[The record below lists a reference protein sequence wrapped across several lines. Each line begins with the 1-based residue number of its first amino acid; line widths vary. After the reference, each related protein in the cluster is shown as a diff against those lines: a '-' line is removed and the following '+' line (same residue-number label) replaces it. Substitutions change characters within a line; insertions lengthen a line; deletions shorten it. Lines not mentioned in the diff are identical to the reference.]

1 MEKSDHPYAD
11 FRNFVWAVW
20 AHLNLPEPT
29 ALQYDIAKYLQ
40 KGPKRSIIAAFRGCA
55 KSFLTSAYVVWSLY
69 WNPDFR
75 VMVVSASKERAD
87 AFSQFCLKLI
97 QEMPELKHMAPRVDQ
112 RRSLVAFDING
123 ATTDHSPSVKSV
135 GITGQ
140 LTGSRADLIV
150 ADDVESPRNSQTQLQ
165 REKLRELVKEF
176 DAVLKPLDHARV
188 IYLGTPQCEDSLYN
202 DLATRGYEMR
212 IWPALKPTPVEAAK
226 YLGRL
231 APFIEHLEVDY
242 GRSVEP
248 KRFSDKDLAE
258 RQASYGRSGF
268 ALQFLL
274 DTTLSDANRFPL
286 KCSDFIVM
294 DVDPHIGPV
303 ALTYGSGQE
312 QLLAEDCVGLRGDRW
327 YGPMYTSKDFAE
339 FTGSVM
345 YVDPSGRGSD
355 RTGVA
360 VVKMLNGTLF
370 IRRLVGFDGG
380 YDEKTM
386 SAIAHLAKLEKVN
399 LIQVES
405 NFGDGMFTQLLKP
418 YLTRIH
424 PCTVEDIRVS
434 KQKELRII
442 DTLEPVLNQHRLVL
456 DRSIIRGDMAA
467 EPKHQVFWQLTRITK
482 DKGALAHDDLLDALA
497 GAVAYWVERLGV
509 DQSTAEEDHAKRL
522 IEEEILR
529 MMDGPNAYG
538 VTLNRPPSFIER
550 V

>member
-1 MEKSDHPYAD
+1 M
-11 FRNFVWAVW
+11 
-20 AHLNLPEPT
+20 
-29 ALQYDIAKYLQ
+29 
-40 KGPKRSIIAAFRGCA
+40 
-55 KSFLTSAYVVWSLY
+55 
-69 WNPDFR
+69 R
-75 VMVVSASKERAD
+75 V
-87 AFSQFCLKLI
+87 C
-97 QEMPELKHMAPRVDQ
+97 
-112 RRSLVAFDING
+112 
-123 ATTDHSPSVKSV
+123 
-135 GITGQ
+135 
-140 LTGSRADLIV
+140 
-150 ADDVESPRNSQTQLQ
+150 
-165 REKLRELVKEF
+165 
-176 DAVLKPLDHARV
+176 
-188 IYLGTPQCEDSLYN
+188 
-202 DLATRGYEMR
+202 
-212 IWPALKPTPVEAAK
+212 PALKPTPAEAAK

-231 APFIEHLEVDY
+231 APYIEHLDVPY
-242 GRSVEP
+242 GATVEP

-294 DVDPHIGPV
+294 DVDPAIAPV
-303 ALTYGSGQE
+303 AVTYGSGQE
-312 QLLAEDCVGLRGDRW
+312 QLLPEECVGLRGDRW
-327 YGPMYTSKDFAE
+327 YGPMYTSKDYAE
-339 FTGSVM
+339 FTGSIM
-345 YVDPSGRGSD
+345 YVDPSGRGDD

-360 VVKMLNGTLF
+360 VVKMLNGTLYV
-370 IRRLVGFDGG
+370 RRLVGFDGG
-380 YDEKTM
+380 YDEKTL

-456 DRSIIRGDMAA
+456 DRSIIRGDMQA

-497 GAVAYWVERLGV
+497 GAVAYWVGKLAV

-522 IEEEILR
+522 IEEEISR
-529 MMDGPNAYG
+529 MLEGPNVYG
-538 VTLNRPPSFIER
+538 VTVTQTPSFIAR